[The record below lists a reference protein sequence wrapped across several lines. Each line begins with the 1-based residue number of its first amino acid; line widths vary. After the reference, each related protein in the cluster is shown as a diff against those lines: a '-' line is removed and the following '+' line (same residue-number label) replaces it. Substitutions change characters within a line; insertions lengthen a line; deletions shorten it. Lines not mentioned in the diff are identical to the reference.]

1 MKRWSALVVPVLLV
15 VAVSLAS
22 PLAVAAQQT
31 IRVGADTAFP
41 PFEFVDEKTGAYTGF
56 DMELIRAIGEVM
68 GVEVEIV
75 NTVFDGL
82 IPALLLGEF
91 DVIISAMTITEERA
105 QTVAFS
111 DPYFV
116 TGLVIATR
124 PDETSI
130 QSTEDLKGKTVAV
143 QMGSTGHFA
152 AADLPG
158 VGRVDPYQFVDQAMT
173 AVIIGAADAAI
184 LDELVAIE
192 YMRAHP
198 DAIKVVGGPFTT
210 EEYGIAVRPQ
220 ETELLAKINA
230 ALAELRASGRYDEL
244 YDKWF
249 GVD

>member
-41 PFEFVDEKTGAYTGF
+41 PFEFVDEETGEYTGF

-68 GVEVEIV
+68 RVEVEIV

-198 DAIKVVGGPFTT
+198 DAIKVVGEPFTT

>member
-1 MKRWSALVVPVLLV
+1 MKRWSAMV
-15 VAVSLAS
+15 VAVCLVAAVNLMV
-22 PLAVAAQQT
+22 PLGVVAQQT

-41 PFEFVDEKTGAYTGF
+41 PFEFVDEATGEYTGF
-56 DMELIRAIGEVM
+56 DMELIRAIGEEM

-75 NTVFDGL
+75 NTVFDSL
-82 IPALLLGEF
+82 IPTLLLGEF

-111 DPYFV
+111 DPYFL

-124 PDETSI
+124 PDDTAI

-152 AADLPG
+152 AEDLPG

-173 AVIIGAADAAI
+173 AVIIGAADAAV

-192 YMRAHP
+192 YMQAHP
-198 DAIKVVGGPFTT
+198 DAIKVVGEPFTT
-210 EEYGIAVRPQ
+210 EEYGIAVRPSD
-220 ETELLAKINA
+220 TELLQRINA
-230 ALAELRASGRYDEL
+230 ALAELRANGTYDEL
-244 YDKWF
+244 YQKWF

>member
-1 MKRWSALVVPVLLV
+1 
-15 VAVSLAS
+15 
-22 PLAVAAQQT
+22 
-31 IRVGADTAFP
+31 
-41 PFEFVDEKTGAYTGF
+41 
-56 DMELIRAIGEVM
+56 
-68 GVEVEIV
+68 
-75 NTVFDGL
+75 
-82 IPALLLGEF
+82 
-91 DVIISAMTITEERA
+91 
-105 QTVAFS
+105 
-111 DPYFV
+111 
-116 TGLVIATR
+116 TR

-198 DAIKVVGGPFTT
+198 DAIKVVGEPFTT

-249 GVD
+249 GVDSGPPGATARAVRGAAGHDLGRVLGRDGPGRRPASVYEGEPVWTCVGI